1 MAKSRQNSAKNSQY
15 SSTGVGFHIRNDLRA
30 ITTAHYPLSPSQ
42 APALGHTH
50 TCTCA
55 RIAAIL
61 LVISIRTQSQADP
74 NSRPKTS
81 YLMRTSSSSALRRL
95 NSNSFTAR
103 WRLHSDYASTSL
115 QLNSDH
121 TATHLQLN
129 SNQTAAHL
137 QLNSNHAATHLHFI
151 TPWTKTHQLLN
162 STIATPDKQPRHPY
176 NAANKCVKLCL
187 RITCRS
193 LASHLHLHDPIATS
207 RPRTITAKSNLICS
221 SSAARPEHN
230 HL

>member
-1 MAKSRQNSAKNSQY
+1 MAQSRQNSAQNSQY

-30 ITTAHYPLSPSQ
+30 TTTGHYPLSPSQ
-42 APALGHTH
+42 APALRHTH

-55 RIAAIL
+55 RISAIFRR
-61 LVISIRTQSQADP
+61 ISIRTQSQADP
-74 NSRPKTS
+74 NSRPKTKHF
-81 YLMRTSSSSALRRL
+81 MRTSSSSALRQL
-95 NSNSFTAR
+95 NSN
-103 WRLHSDYASTSL
+103 
-115 QLNSDH
+115 H

-129 SNQTAAHL
+129 SDY
-137 QLNSNHAATHLHFI
+137 AATHLHFI

-162 STIATPDKQPRHPY
+162 SNHTATHLQLNSDYAATHLHFINSPVKTHQLLNSTIATTDKQPRHPY
-176 NAANKCVKLCL
+176 NAANKYVQLCL

-207 RPRTITAKSNLICS
+207 RPRKIKAKSNLICS

>member
-1 MAKSRQNSAKNSQY
+1 MAQSRQNSAQNSQY

-30 ITTAHYPLSPSQ
+30 ITTGHYPLSPSQ

-55 RIAAIL
+55 RISAIL

-74 NSRPKTS
+74 NSRPKTKHF
-81 YLMRTSSSSALRRL
+81 MRTSSSSAPTRL
-95 NSNSFTAR
+95 NSRSFTAR
-103 WRLHSDYASTSL
+103 WRLHSNSTATL
-115 QLNSDH
+115 RQLNKDH
-121 TATHLQLN
+121 TAAHLQLN
-129 SNQTAAHL
+129 SNQTATHL
-137 QLNSNHAATHLHFI
+137 QLNSDYAATHLHFI
-151 TPWTKTHQLLN
+151 NSWSTTHQLLN
-162 STIATPDKQPRHPY
+162 STIATPAKQQRHPY

-207 RPRTITAKSNLICS
+207 RPHTITAKSNLICS
-221 SSAARPEHN
+221 SSAARPEPI

>member
-1 MAKSRQNSAKNSQY
+1 MAKSRQNSAQNSQY

-30 ITTAHYPLSPSQ
+30 ITTGHYPLSPSQ

-74 NSRPKTS
+74 NSRPKTKHF
-81 YLMRTSSSSALRRL
+81 MRTSSSSALQKL
-95 NSNSFTAR
+95 NSN
-103 WRLHSDYASTSL
+103 
-115 QLNSDH
+115 H

-129 SNQTAAHL
+129 SDY
-137 QLNSNHAATHLHFI
+137 AATHLHFI
-151 TPWTKTHQLLN
+151 TPWSTTHQLLN

-176 NAANKCVKLCL
+176 NAANKCVQLCL

-193 LASHLHLHDPIATS
+193 LASYLHFHDPIAPS
-207 RPRTITAKSNLICS
+207 RPRTITAKLNLICS
-221 SSAARPEHN
+221 SSAARPELIHI
-230 HL
+230 

>member
-1 MAKSRQNSAKNSQY
+1 MAQSRQNSAQNSQY

-30 ITTAHYPLSPSQ
+30 ITTGHYPLSPSQ

-55 RIAAIL
+55 RISAIL
-61 LVISIRTQSQADP
+61 LVISIRTQSQADT

-81 YLMRTSSSSALRRL
+81 YLMRTSSSSALMRL
-95 NSNSFTAR
+95 NSHSFATR
-103 WRLHSDYASTSL
+103 WRLHSDYAGTSL
-115 QLNSDH
+115 RLNSDH
-121 TATHLQLN
+121 
-129 SNQTAAHL
+129 TAAHL
-137 QLNSNHAATHLHFI
+137 QLNSDHTDTHLQLNSDYAATHLHFI
-151 TPWTKTHQLLN
+151 NHRLTTHQLLN
-162 STIATPDKQPRHPY
+162 STIATTAKQPRHPY
-176 NAANKCVKLCL
+176 NAANKCVQLCL

-207 RPRTITAKSNLICS
+207 RPHTITAKSNLICS
-221 SSAARPEHN
+221 SSAARPEPI

>member
-1 MAKSRQNSAKNSQY
+1 MAKLTRISAQNSQY
-15 SSTGVGFHIRNDLRA
+15 SSTGVGFLIRNDLCVK
-30 ITTAHYPLSPSQ
+30 TTALYTHFPSQ
-42 APALGHTH
+42 APALGHTY

-55 RIAAIL
+55 RISAIL

-74 NSRPKTS
+74 NSRPQTKQI
-81 YLMRTSSSSALRRL
+81 MRTSSSSAPTRL
-95 NSNSFTAR
+95 NSRSFTAR
-103 WRLHSDYASTSL
+103 WRLHSNSTATL
-115 QLNSDH
+115 RQLNKDH
-121 TATHLQLN
+121 TAAHLQLN
-129 SNQTAAHL
+129 SNQTATHL
-137 QLNSNHAATHLHFI
+137 QLNSDYAATHLHFI
-151 TPWTKTHQLLN
+151 TSWTKTHQLLN

-207 RPRTITAKSNLICS
+207 RPHTITAKSNLICS

>member
-1 MAKSRQNSAKNSQY
+1 MAKSRQNSAQNSQY

-30 ITTAHYPLSPSQ
+30 TTTGHYPLSPSQ

-55 RIAAIL
+55 RISAIL

-81 YLMRTSSSSALRRL
+81 NLMRTSSSSVPRRL

-103 WRLHSDYASTSL
+103 WRLNSDHTAAHL

-121 TATHLQLN
+121 AATHLRLNSHQTATHLQLN
-129 SNQTAAHL
+129 SD
-137 QLNSNHAATHLHFI
+137 HAATHLHFI
-151 TPWTKTHQLLN
+151 NSPVTTHQILN
-162 STIATPDKQPRHPY
+162 STIATPAKQPRHPY
-176 NAANKCVKLCL
+176 NAANKCVQLCL

-207 RPRTITAKSNLICS
+207 RPHTITAKSNLICS
-221 SSAARPEHN
+221 SSAARPEQI